1 MLVHLL
7 LVVPVCLALQ
17 GGQPRAQLLHPR
29 RQGGQGTQLDI
40 LGSIHNFRR
49 TLLELLSRGLDSVA
63 SSGRPAKPPPRPGH
77 SIQLPPRPPVPA
89 DLARPGPVYSQPVLP
104 ALPPPHMV
112 EAVYTVQQ
120 HLSQA
125 FPHISSGDH
134 FSVYQPAMPQP
145 LGPAR
150 PIEDIDLPSSGA
162 PVVRPAAHPVVHHSP
177 SEAGALVNGPHS
189 FVDSTRVHAGEQ
201 VAAELAADH
210 DAVNHVL
217 PDLWREDLVGIKSHT
232 KEHNHNTIHG
242 HGRRVRR
249 RRRGR
254 GEVEVE
260 RRGRTEEERRGRKE
274 EVERRRRSEVTTS
287 PTPGLLLQ

>member
-7 LVVPVCLALQ
+7 LLVPGCLALQ
-17 GGQPRAQLLHPR
+17 GGQARALQEGQQQGRFFR
-29 RQGGQGTQLDI
+29 RQGGQGGQLDI
-40 LGSIHNFRR
+40 LGSIHHFRR
-49 TLLELLSRGLDSVA
+49 SLLELLSRGLDSVA
-63 SSGRPAKPPPRPGH
+63 SSGRPAKQPPRLVH

-89 DLARPGPVYSQPVLP
+89 DLARPGPVYSQPLLP
-104 ALPPPHMV
+104 ALPPAHMV
-112 EAVYTVQQ
+112 QAVYTVQQ
-120 HLSQA
+120 HLSEA
-125 FPHISSGDH
+125 FPHISSGSH
-134 FSVYQPAMPQP
+134 FSVYKPAMALP

-162 PVVRPAAHPVVHHSP
+162 PVVRPVARPVAHPVAHHSP
-177 SEAGALVNGPHS
+177 GEAGALVNGPHS

-232 KEHNHNTIHG
+232 KEHNCNTVHS

-254 GEVEVE
+254 GEVD
-260 RRGRTEEERRGRKE
+260 RRGRL
-274 EVERRRRSEVTTS
+274 EVTTS
-287 PTPGLLLQ
+287 PTPGVLIQ